1 MKLYIGGCFQG
12 KREAVIKKENIKNI
26 INAENADIEEMLSA
40 EGIYG
45 IDGFIRKNL
54 DESLVNEL
62 ADRFIS
68 ENKNVVIIN
77 NEVGYGVVP
86 IDKNERLYRELNGR
100 FNIRIAQSSD
110 EVYRVVSGICTRI
123 K

>member
-12 KREAVIKKENIKNI
+12 KREVVIKNENIKNI
-26 INAENADIEEMLSA
+26 INAENADMEEMLSA

-45 IDGFIRKNL
+45 IEGFIRKNL

-86 IDKNERLYRELNGR
+86 IDKNERLFRELNGR

>member
-1 MKLYIGGCFQG
+1 MKLYIGCCLQG
-12 KREAVIKKENIKNI
+12 KREAVIKNENIKNI
-26 INAENADIEEMLSA
+26 INAENADMEEMLSA

-68 ENKNVVIIN
+68 ENKNAVIIN

-86 IDKNERLYRELNGR
+86 IDKNERLFRELNGR

>member
-12 KREAVIKKENIKNI
+12 KREAVIKNENIKNI
-26 INAENADIEEMLSA
+26 INAENADMEEMLSA

-62 ADRFIS
+62 DDRFIS

-86 IDKNERLYRELNGR
+86 IDKNERLFRELNGR

>member
-12 KREAVIKKENIKNI
+12 KREAVIKNENIKNI
-26 INAENADIEEMLSA
+26 INAENADMEEMLSA

-86 IDKNERLYRELNGR
+86 IDKNERLFRELNGR
-100 FNIRIAQSSD
+100 FNIRIAKSSD

>member
-12 KREAVIKKENIKNI
+12 KREAAIKNENIKNI
-26 INAENADIEEMLSA
+26 IYAEDAGIEEMLSA

-45 IDGFIRKNL
+45 IDGFIRKNP
-54 DESLVNEL
+54 DETFINEL
-62 ADRFIS
+62 AERLIN

-86 IDKNERLYRELNGR
+86 IDKNERLFRELNGR
-100 FNIRIAQSSD
+100 FNIRIAKSSD

>member
-1 MKLYIGGCFQG
+1 M
-12 KREAVIKKENIKNI
+12 
-26 INAENADIEEMLSA
+26 EEMLSA

-68 ENKNVVIIN
+68 ENKNAVIIN

-86 IDKNERLYRELNGR
+86 IDKNERLFRELNGR

>member
-12 KREAVIKKENIKNI
+12 KREAVIKNENIKNI
-26 INAENADIEEMLSA
+26 INAENADMEEMLSA

-62 ADRFIS
+62 AYRFIS

-86 IDKNERLYRELNGR
+86 IDKNERLFRELNGR

>member
-12 KREAVIKKENIKNI
+12 KREAVIKNEKIKNI

-62 ADRFIS
+62 ANRFIS

-86 IDKNERLYRELNGR
+86 IDKNERLFRELNGR

>member
-12 KREAVIKKENIKNI
+12 KREAVKKNENIKNI
-26 INAENADIEEMLSA
+26 INAENADMEEMLSA

-86 IDKNERLYRELNGR
+86 IDKNERLFRELNGR

>member
-12 KREAVIKKENIKNI
+12 KRETVIKNENIKNI
-26 INAENADIEEMLSA
+26 INAENADMEEMLSA
-40 EGIYG
+40 ESIYG

-86 IDKNERLYRELNGR
+86 IDKNERLFRELNGR

>member
-1 MKLYIGGCFQG
+1 M
-12 KREAVIKKENIKNI
+12 
-26 INAENADIEEMLSA
+26 
-40 EGIYG
+40 
-45 IDGFIRKNL
+45 
-54 DESLVNEL
+54 NEF

-86 IDKNERLYRELNGR
+86 IDKNERLFRELNGR

>member
-12 KREAVIKKENIKNI
+12 KREAVIKNENIKNI
-26 INAENADIEEMLSA
+26 INAENADMEEMLSA

-86 IDKNERLYRELNGR
+86 IDKNERLFRELNGR

>member
-12 KREAVIKKENIKNI
+12 KREAVIKNEKIKNI
-26 INAENADIEEMLSA
+26 INAENADMEEMLSA

-86 IDKNERLYRELNGR
+86 IDKNERLFRELNGR

>member
-12 KREAVIKKENIKNI
+12 KREVVIKNENIKNI
-26 INAENADIEEMLSA
+26 INAENADMEEMLSA

-86 IDKNERLYRELNGR
+86 IDKNERLFRELNGR

>member
-1 MKLYIGGCFQG
+1 M
-12 KREAVIKKENIKNI
+12 
-26 INAENADIEEMLSA
+26 
-40 EGIYG
+40 
-45 IDGFIRKNL
+45 
-54 DESLVNEL
+54 NEL

-86 IDKNERLYRELNGR
+86 IDKNERLFRELNGR

>member
-12 KREAVIKKENIKNI
+12 KREAVIKNENIKNI
-26 INAENADIEEMLSA
+26 INAENADMEEMLSA

-62 ADRFIS
+62 AVRFIS

-86 IDKNERLYRELNGR
+86 IDKNERLFRELNGR